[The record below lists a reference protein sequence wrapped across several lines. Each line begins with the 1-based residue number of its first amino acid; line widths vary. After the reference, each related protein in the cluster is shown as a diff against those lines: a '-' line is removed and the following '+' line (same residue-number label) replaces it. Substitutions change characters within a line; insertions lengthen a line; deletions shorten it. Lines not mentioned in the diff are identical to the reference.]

1 MSLDDVLESALRSLF
16 GWCVLLFA
24 MASVSGV
31 MEWNG
36 AYMVFQSVCFGIC
49 VLGVTLYF
57 AWIVLYG
64 LRQ

>member
-31 MEWNG
+31 ME
-36 AYMVFQSVCFGIC
+36 
-49 VLGVTLYF
+49 
-57 AWIVLYG
+57 
-64 LRQ
+64 